1 VKKIS
6 NRIAWTAVAVV
17 LAAGLAGSAS
27 PAHAA
32 PSPSVRCAVAKRKSA
47 TKRLRAIDACFA
59 KPAAPG
65 APVPDPACVARAD
78 QTLQREFARI
88 EAGGGCMPQT
98 GDEPIAKRVIDQCE
112 ANLVRSLPGM
122 CIASGSPCSSTA
134 PCCSGFCVGVVDGQP
149 PFCQ

>member
-1 VKKIS
+1 MMRTLIL
-6 NRIAWTAVAVV
+6 TAAAVVV
-17 LAAGLAGSAS
+17 LAAGIAVSAT
-27 PAHAA
+27 PTHAA
-32 PSPSVRCAVAKRKSA
+32 LAPNVRCAVAKRKSA

-65 APVPDPACVARAD
+65 APFPDPACIARAD
-78 QTLQREFARI
+78 QKMQQEFARI
-88 EAGGGCMPQT
+88 EAGGECMPQT
-98 GDEPIAKRVIDQCE
+98 GDELIAKRVIDQCE

-134 PCCSGFCVGVVDGQP
+134 PCCSGFCVGVVDGAP